1 MMLDLK
7 SDDFPSLLGFFVL
20 LPEGVPIRDGATWT
34 IEGEVEPLLQGVRL
48 TQTLNTPPLPNDG
61 DGPRNFVSM
70 RFWHVEDT
78 TDPKYV
84 TEDDALDRAWER
96 LVPLTAGMSM
106 SAPPKLERYRTA
118 VELVTCVP
126 ALPDLSA
133 DGQTNPLNRCL
144 ETLFEFLRALRLL
157 KPSEYEEVTVQQL
170 GRKIIVFSPGDSGDT
185 KMHSLGTID
194 NLPNFFYSLG
204 SSVGDFGR
212 VDFERV
218 MVQQLRLR
226 LGDPYAV
233 TGEHVADAHHALE
246 VKGNLGQSITKFATA
261 SEVLLSGLL
270 GMLLWED
277 KADDAE
283 AAAILSKNVTSR
295 IKQEYQP
302 RLRGSWSV
310 RSGAIRDWNYN
321 IASVRHRIVHGGYRP
336 TRKEA
341 VAAQAAWVRLHNYI
355 MSRLEDRA
363 DHYLITS
370 WVIANATIQ
379 EHGGGTRKV
388 REWQRSQPN
397 NQILTYIKE
406 YGEWR
411 KRVDALIERTR

>member
-1 MMLDLK
+1 MVDLA
-7 SDDFPSLLGFFVL
+7 SEDFPSLLGFFVL

-34 IEGEVEPLLQGVRL
+34 IEGEPEPLLEGVRFSP
-48 TQTLNTPPLPNDG
+48 TLNTPPIPNDG
-61 DGPRNFVSM
+61 GEPHNFVSM

-78 TDPKYV
+78 TDPKNV
-84 TEDDALDRAWER
+84 TEDYALDRAWER
-96 LVPLTAGMSM
+96 LVPQPARTSM
-106 SAPPKLERYRTA
+106 SAAPKLERYRTA
-118 VELVTCVP
+118 VELVTFIP
-126 ALPDLSA
+126 TLPDLFA

-144 ETLFEFLRALRLL
+144 EALFEFLRALRLL
-157 KPSEYEEVTVQQL
+157 KPSEYEEITAQQL
-170 GRKIIVFSPGDSGDT
+170 GRKIVVFNPGDGGDT

-194 NLPNFFYSLG
+194 NLPNFFHSLG
-204 SSVGDFGR
+204 SKVGDFGR
-212 VDFERV
+212 VDFEGV

-277 KADDAE
+277 KVDDTE

-310 RSGAIRDWNYN
+310 KSGAIQDWNDN

-336 TRKEA
+336 TRQEA
-341 VAAQAAWVRLHNYI
+341 VAARAAWVRLHNYV
-355 MSRLEDRA
+355 MSRLEERA

-379 EHGGGTRKV
+379 QHGGGTRKV
-388 REWQRSQPN
+388 REWQNSQPN

-411 KRVDALIERTR
+411 NRVNALIERTR